1 MKRALTAGAILA
13 VMTTAPLAFAQQRKG
28 DFGQQGEFIIS
39 ADRLVPFIAFDNA
52 TQDDLPTLAGNPGLK
67 SATVTQQSTSLSI
80 LYGGLADPG
89 ERFFTAPRAGFD
101 YVVVPNVTVGGD
113 LVAIFSLG
121 GSNKTEVDTTNGMST
136 TTSTPRDT
144 ITGFG
149 IAPRAGYILAL
160 NDMFSLWLRGG
171 LSYYIATDKTP
182 SNNNNTSNSTT
193 INQFGLDLEPQFVL
207 TPFNHVGFT
216 AGLDVDIP
224 LTGGISANDTTNG
237 VSTTV
242 SGHSAIFFLGVEV
255 GMLVYF

>member
-1 MKRALTAGAILA
+1 MKRTLTAGAILA
-13 VMTTAPLAFAQQRKG
+13 VMTTAPLVLAQQRKD

-39 ADRLVPFIAFDNA
+39 ADRLVPFIGFDNA
-52 TQDDLPTLAGNPGLK
+52 TQDDLTQAGNAGIK
-67 SATVTQQSTSLSI
+67 SATTTQQSSSLSI
-80 LYGGLADPG
+80 LYGGMANPN
-89 ERFFTAPRAGFD
+89 EQFFTAPRVGFD
-101 YVVVPNVTVGGD
+101 YVIVPNVTIGGD

-121 GSNKTEVDTTNGMST
+121 GSDKSEVDLNNGTST
-136 TTSTPRDT
+136 TTSTSHDSV
-144 ITGFG
+144 TGFG

-171 LSYYIATDKTP
+171 LSYYIATDKAP

-224 LTGGISANDTTNG
+224 LTGGISENATAGG
-237 VSTTV
+237 VSQTV
-242 SGHSAIFFLGVEV
+242 SGHSAIFFLGVEL
-255 GMLVYF
+255 GMFVHF